1 MSGLRLMFSTFL
13 NGINHL
19 VKEFLFFKNH
29 KNYLTLNL
37 LLSKFKLL
45 GGNELTVK
53 ILGILNIKKIHGI
66 GTILKNL
73 QNCTF

>member
-19 VKEFLFFKNH
+19 VKKFFKNH